1 MEYGADR
8 PGQVIGGRWK
18 PLHYLLKRSLYTD
31 VMATCGN
38 SSAGTCFVKNDRPG
52 QAFDGVVTL
61 QALELATG
69 GLATVHS
76 EDVSLSAGPGESHY
90 FQANLSAVSGS
101 THMLIATVAEL
112 RDDGALAET
121 AALSVNEIL
130 LATPKAMRLP
140 AAEVTAVLTASPN
153 ADGSHNVTVTA
164 NATALFVTLTTRAH
178 GRFSD
183 NFFGMAPGSR
193 TVAFVPFP
201 TFNGSQG
208 LGESL
213 RVEHLKQ
220 YL

>member
-18 PLHYLLKRSLYTD
+18 PLHYLYTRSLYAD

-38 SSAGTCFVKNDRPG
+38 SSAGTCYVKNDRPG

-61 QALELATG
+61 QALEFASG
-69 GLATVHS
+69 VLATVHS
-76 EDVSLSAGPGESHY
+76 EEVSLSAGPGESHY

-101 THMLIATVAEL
+101 THMLIATVAEAT
-112 RDDGALAET
+112 DGALAET
-121 AALSVNEIL
+121 ALSVNEIL

-140 AAEVTAVLTASPN
+140 AAEVTAVLAASPN
-153 ADGSHNVTVTA
+153 AGGSHNVTVTA

-183 NFFGMAPGSR
+183 NFFVMAPGSR

-208 LGESL
+208 LAESL
-213 RVEHLKQ
+213 RVEHLQQ
-220 YL
+220 YM